1 MDFGPTVDVVDNE
14 IQSKGIFSFF
24 SVTISLSVILGL
36 LGFMFCALLAF
47 IIRRYRRF
55 RYGIRRKFKSSDEDL
70 VEQNVNYDSDSE
82 QENEIFSIRL
92 HTLQNNLQDGSSI
105 LSPIPSEDILI
116 QDSTVSST
124 TSDRRFSL
132 CCFFRKFLK

>member
-1 MDFGPTVDVVDNE
+1 MLLLTMRSNQKVY
-14 IQSKGIFSFF
+14 FSFF

-92 HTLQNNLQDGSSI
+92 HTLQNNFQDGSSI

-124 TSDRRFSL
+124 TSDLRFSL